1 MVYTLGTGKMRIGF
15 ISYGDPNKNGTWSGI
30 IHSTF
35 EKLSEEHDVE
45 WLDPNGLN
53 LKLIRLIHAPI
64 RIVTRR
70 PLRSYHTRSFASALN
85 RNLQRYDLTKYDLLF
100 SIGSSEIA
108 FLRTDVPI
116 VHLTDATYAQ
126 MVGYYDGFDMG
137 VRRNR
142 DADMIQR
149 KAYDVSTQLIL
160 MSHWTAISAMNDYD
174 VPEEKINVLR
184 FGANQD
190 VPDRLLERHRCGK
203 LRLLFVGKEW
213 KRKGGQIAV
222 DALNALRS
230 RGIDAEL
237 TMVGCDP
244 PKDLLS
250 TPHVVVHPFV
260 ANVAPFF
267 RGADVLILPTR
278 AECAGIV
285 FCEASAYGLPSFTT
299 ATGGVPDYVEDDIN
313 GRLLSLDAMGDD
325 YADAIAELWNDQE
338 GFKAMRL
345 SARRRYEEELN
356 WDVWMQHFERIAQK
370 ALTESKE

>member
-1 MVYTLGTGKMRIGF
+1 MGVGF
-15 ISYGDPNKNGTWSGI
+15 ISYGDPNKNRTWSGI
-30 IHSTF
+30 THSTF
-35 EKLSEEHDVE
+35 EKLSEKHDIE

-64 RIVTRR
+64 RIITRR
-70 PLRSYHTRSFASALN
+70 PLRSYHTRSFVSALN
-85 RNLQRYDLTKYDLLF
+85 RNLQRYDLTKYDLPF

-149 KAYDVSTQLIL
+149 KAYGVSTQLIL

-203 LRLLFVGKEW
+203 LRLLFVGKDW

-222 DALNALRS
+222 DALNAIRS

-237 TMVGCDP
+237 TMVGCDA
-244 PKDLLS
+244 PKEVLNI
-250 TPHVVVHPFV
+250 PHLTVHPYVEDV
-260 ANVAPFF
+260 ASFF
-267 RGADVLILPTR
+267 TDADVFILPTR

-285 FCEASAYGLPSFTT
+285 FCEASAYGLPSFATD
-299 ATGGVPDYVEDDIN
+299 TGGVPDYVEDGVN
-313 GRLLSLDAMGDD
+313 GRLLSISATGEDF
-325 YADAIAELWNDQE
+325 ADAIAELWSDQE
-338 GFKAMRL
+338 TMDAMRV
-345 SARRRYEEELN
+345 SSRRRYEEELN
-356 WDVWMQHFERIAQK
+356 WDVWVQHFERIAQK

>member
-1 MVYTLGTGKMRIGF
+1 M
-15 ISYGDPNKNGTWSGI
+15 
-30 IHSTF
+30 
-35 EKLSEEHDVE
+35 E

-64 RIVTRR
+64 RIITRR

-116 VHLTDATYAQ
+116 IHLTDATYAQ

-137 VRRNR
+137 DRRNR
-142 DADMIQR
+142 DADTIQR
-149 KAYDVSTQLIL
+149 KAYEVSKQLIL
-160 MSHWTAISAMNDYD
+160 MSHWTAASAMNDYD

-190 VPDRLLERHRCGK
+190 VPDRLPERRRDGR

-213 KRKGGQIAV
+213 KRKGGHIAV
-222 DALNALRS
+222 EALNSLRS

-237 TMVGCDP
+237 TMVGCDA
-244 PKDLLS
+244 PKDVLN
-250 TPHVVVHPFV
+250 TPHVTIHPYAVDV
-260 ANVAPFF
+260 ASFF
-267 RGADVLILPTR
+267 RDADVFILPTR

-285 FCEASAYGLPSFTT
+285 FCEASAYGLPSFAT
-299 ATGGVPDYVEDDIN
+299 ATGGVPDYVEDGVN
-313 GRLLSLDAMGDD
+313 GRLLPSEATGEDF
-325 YADAIAELWNDQE
+325 ADVIDELWNDQE
-338 GFKAMRL
+338 AMDAMCL
-345 SARRRYEEELN
+345 SARSRYEEELN
-356 WDVWMQHFERIAQK
+356 WDVWMQHFERIARK
-370 ALTESKE
+370 VLTASKE